1 MADKKES
8 SLEALKAAVDN
19 RLKARE
25 TRRGFLKKALF
36 TTVAV
41 GATATVA
48 KKTVSMIPA
57 GEDPQAQYLKDVLPG
72 DLAMAKR
79 EYVVMSKDEKREL
92 VKTLTENYKKE
103 A

>member
-8 SLEALKAAVDN
+8 SLEALKAVVDN

-41 GATATVA
+41 GATAAVA
-48 KKTVSMIPA
+48 KKTVSMIP
-57 GEDPQAQYLKDVLPG
+57 GEDPQAQYMKDVLPG

-79 EYVVMSKDEKREL
+79 EYVVMSKDEARTL